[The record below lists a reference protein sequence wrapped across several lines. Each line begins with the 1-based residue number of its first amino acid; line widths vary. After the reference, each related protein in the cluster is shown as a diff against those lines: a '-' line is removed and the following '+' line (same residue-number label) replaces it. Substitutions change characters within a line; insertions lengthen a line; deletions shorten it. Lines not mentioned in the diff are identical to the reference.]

1 MQLHWEELLELFSVL
16 AYLIKKK
23 DRDGFK
29 VFFTISPDK
38 HKFKTTTDALRLLR
52 SKTPL
57 GMSDISLRLG
67 NILKGY
73 QDELEEYQVAWK
85 HFQAAWKHYQPA
97 SWPRRPKRP
106 RSMKIYVLTDG
117 AWEPG
122 RDIETP
128 IRSLVKQLTEVQM
141 KRGQCGIQ
149 FIQFGTDHLAASEL
163 QHLDE
168 ELKLPM

>member
-1 MQLHWEELLELFSVL
+1 MRLHWEELLELFSVL
-16 AYLIKKK
+16 AYLIKSK

-29 VFFTISPDK
+29 VFFTMSLDK
-38 HKFKTTTDALRLLR
+38 HKFNTSTDALKILR

-67 NILKGY
+67 NILKDY
-73 QDELEEYQVAWK
+73 QDELAKY
-85 HFQAAWKHYQPA
+85 QAAWKHYQA
-97 SWPRRPKRP
+97 STWARKPKPP
-106 RSMKIYVLTDG
+106 RSMNIYVLTDG

-128 IRSLVKQLTEVQM
+128 IRSLVKQLTEVEL

-149 FIQFGTDHLAASEL
+149 FIRFGTDHLAASEL
-163 QHLDE
+163 QHLDK